1 MLFILFSILS
11 IRKASKQYE
20 LNGKGHQWAISITS
34 FALVVAAAYGGTWL
48 TGIAIS
54 FTAQYIEI
62 FRDLL
67 RLLNDPT
74 VGKILSTLA
83 AAPTTIL
90 AVMVVP
96 KWTFHIAARGRLKS
110 YDNQPVKTPEYA
122 RTESPQKNRE
132 QAEHQKDQQSRS
144 AKPRPASLP
153 AKEPPPQNTTKTKT
167 IVIAAVCVL
176 IGGAAGVAT
185 ITLLNYDEPLGQTEI
200 QPLAELE
207 FTKPLP
213 TVPIKPTYTPQPPP
227 TYTPMPPRPT
237 ATRPPLPTPTT
248 PVSLRNI
255 YVAAFGSCAGQY
267 DGEEE
272 LGRQAAAIETLDG
285 GLRSLEELRTII
297 EEKCPGAIEVAV
309 AELRTTQTPTTTP
322 EPTDTPNRTT
332 TVQWRPTATPAPPA
346 ALVTYRPTA
355 TPTPSEPYIIIAP
368 TRTYG
373 GSQISKSQ
381 NGKWLHE
388 QNPSL
393 AQRMGKISWIADG
406 LNQIEEETVTYL
418 LHIAVKKRQ
427 EALSAIIQMP
437 FLRTAEPADLSAVKS
452 LWKVLVRN
460 PSQFDQ
466 TMNHPTVRNGITDGW
481 TPVIAT
487 LASAA
492 DNNPA
497 LIDALL
503 DPERVS
509 VETRTIQLPLSGSV
523 KLDTVRTEPGS
534 NRSMNLLEQAATQ
547 AEQQMGIALP
557 TKHVALLFAN
567 ATSPGYA
574 GTNYGSH
581 IVIQQQYDV
590 DDGSHEANHLPA
602 TIAHEVAHYYWSGNA
617 DWIDEGMATLL
628 EANAEYARTGK
639 QIATTYQP
647 CSAFDNIAQLDRAK
661 PSKASPNFI
670 CNYALGE
677 RLFIELLD
685 ALGSRAFSNAAKNLY
700 LESTVE
706 DSNPTA
712 GTEVG
717 IDETRR
723 LFGKTAGGATVI
735 RRWYDGTEPYDIS
748 RIDQSPPT
756 WKLPT
761 IRGEITKAALVLQ
774 QNRTETKR
782 FSARTHS
789 GHAYLLLKYKHR
801 VEGGPYERPVTL
813 VQYYQDGHP
822 TRIRTVTVNADE
834 QYNTGSWTQLYSVGA
849 VGKWKPSQ
857 YWAMICDGT
866 EKAAEVS
873 WVVDS

>member
-1 MLFILFSILS
+1 MLFVLFSILS

-20 LNGKGHQWAISITS
+20 LNGKGHQWAIGITS
-34 FALVVAAAYGGTWL
+34 FALVVAAAYGGAWL

-62 FRDLL
+62 FRELL

-74 VGKILSTLA
+74 IGIILSTLV

-96 KWTFHIAARGRLKS
+96 KWTFHLAAHGKLKS
-110 YDNQPVKTPEYA
+110 DNNQPSQSATP
-122 RTESPQKNRE
+122 
-132 QAEHQKDQQSRS
+132 
-144 AKPRPASLP
+144 LP
-153 AKEPPPQNTTKTKT
+153 ANQRPSQNRTKT
-167 IVIAAVCVL
+167 IVLAVVCVL
-176 IGGAAGVAT
+176 IGGVVGVAA
-185 ITLLNYDEPLGQTEI
+185 ISLLNYDEPLGQTEI
-200 QPLAELE
+200 QTLAEPE
-207 FTKPLP
+207 IMKPLP
-213 TVPIKPTYTPQPPP
+213 TVPIKPTYTPPPP
-227 TYTPMPPRPT
+227 TYTPMPPRATP
-237 ATRPPLPTPTT
+237 TRPPLPTPTT

-255 YVAAFGSCAGQY
+255 YAAAFGSCAGQY
-267 DGEEE
+267 HGEQES
-272 LGRQAAAIETLDG
+272 GRQAAAMETLDG
-285 GLRSLEELRTII
+285 GLRSLEELREII
-297 EEKCPGAIEVAV
+297 DENCAGAIEVAI
-309 AELRTTQTPTTTP
+309 AELRPTQTPTTTP
-322 EPTDTPNRTT
+322 HRTA
-332 TVQWRPTATPAPPA
+332 TVQWRPTATPWSWPTTTPAP
-346 ALVTYRPTA
+346 LVTYRPTA

-368 TRTYG
+368 TRAYA
-373 GSQISKSQ
+373 GSQISKFQ
-381 NGKWLHE
+381 NGKWLHD

-393 AQRMGKISWIADG
+393 AQRMERIPWIADG
-406 LNQIEEETVTYL
+406 LNPIEEETVEYL
-418 LHIAVKKRQ
+418 LYIAVKDRQ
-427 EALSAIIQMP
+427 STLNKIIEMP
-437 FLRTAEPADLSAVKS
+437 FLRTVEPADLSALKS
-452 LWKVLVRN
+452 LWQILHDN

-466 TMNHPTVRNGITDGW
+466 VMNHPTIQAGITDEW

-487 LASAA
+487 LESAA
-492 DNNPA
+492 NNNPR
-497 LIDALL
+497 LIAKLL
-503 DPERVS
+503 DPQTVSIER
-509 VETRTIQLPLSGSV
+509 RKINLPLSGSIV
-523 KLDTVRTEPGS
+523 LAIVRTEPGP
-534 NRSMNLLEQAATQ
+534 NRSMDLLQHAVTQ

-557 TKHVALLFAN
+557 TKHVALLFAD

-602 TIAHEVAHYYWSGNA
+602 TTAHEIAHYYWSGNPN
-617 DWIDEGMATLL
+617 WVDEGMANLL
-628 EANAEYARTGK
+628 AAKAEYARTGK
-639 QIATTYQP
+639 QIAATKQP

-661 PSKASPNFI
+661 PSKASPDYT

-700 LESTVE
+700 LESTFEGVIT
-706 DSNPTA
+706 TA
-712 GTEVG
+712 GEVTVIRLSGAAVG
-717 IDETRR
+717 IKEIRR

-774 QNRTETKR
+774 QNGTETTR

-789 GHAYLLLKYKHR
+789 GHAYLLLKYKHN
-801 VEGGPYERPVTL
+801 VGGGPYERPVTL

-822 TRIRTVTVNADE
+822 TGIRTVTVQADE
-834 QYNTGSWTQLYSVGA
+834 QYNEGSWTQNYPVGEQSA
-849 VGKWKPSQ
+849 WKPGQ
-857 YWAMICDGT
+857 YWAMIYDGT

-873 WVVDS
+873 WVVDP

>member
-20 LNGKGHQWAISITS
+20 LNGKGHQWAIGITS
-34 FALVVAAAYGGTWL
+34 FALVVAAAYGGAWL

-62 FRDLL
+62 LRELL

-74 VGKILSTLA
+74 VGIILSTLV
-83 AAPTTIL
+83 AAPTTII
-90 AVMVVP
+90 AVVVVP
-96 KWTFHIAARGRLKS
+96 KWTFHIAAHGKLKS
-110 YDNQPVKTPEYA
+110 DNNQP
-122 RTESPQKNRE
+122 SQ
-132 QAEHQKDQQSRS
+132 S

-153 AKEPPPQNTTKTKT
+153 ANQRPSQNRTKT
-167 IVIAAVCVL
+167 IVLAVVCVL
-176 IGGAAGVAT
+176 IGGVVGIAA
-185 ITLLNYDEPLGQTEI
+185 ISLLNYDEPVVGRTES
-200 QPLAELE
+200 QPLAEPE
-207 FTKPLP
+207 IMKPLP

-227 TYTPMPPRPT
+227 TYTPMPPRAT

-248 PVSLRNI
+248 PVSLRNT

-267 DGEEE
+267 HGEQESK
-272 LGRQAAAIETLDG
+272 RQAAAMETLDG
-285 GLRSLEELRTII
+285 GLLSLEQLRA
-297 EEKCPGAIEVAV
+297 AIAENCAGTTEVAI
-309 AELRTTQTPTTTP
+309 AELRPTQTPTTTP
-322 EPTDTPNRTT
+322 NPTDTPNRTA
-332 TVQWRPTATPAPPA
+332 TVQWRPTATPWRWRPATPAP
-346 ALVTYRPTA
+346 LVAYRPTA
-355 TPTPSEPYIIIAP
+355 TPRPYQPPPTAAP
-368 TRTYG
+368 TQPYG
-373 GSQISKSQ
+373 SYQLNKFQ
-381 NGKWLHE
+381 NGQWLH
-388 QNPSL
+388 QRNPAL
-393 AQRMGKISWIADG
+393 AQRMEKIRWVADRMNP
-406 LNQIEEETVTYL
+406 LEEETVKYL
-418 LHIAVKKRQ
+418 LYIAVKDRQ
-427 EALSAIIQMP
+427 STLSEIIEMP
-437 FLRTAEPADLSAVKS
+437 FLRTAEPADLSAMKS
-452 LWKVLVRN
+452 LWQVLVRN

-492 DNNPA
+492 DNNPT

-523 KLDTVRTEPGS
+523 KLDIIRTEPGS
-534 NRSMNLLEQAATQ
+534 NRSMNLLEHAVTQ

-590 DDGSHEANHLPA
+590 DDGSHEATHLPA
-602 TIAHEVAHYYWSGNA
+602 TIAHEVAHYYWSSNA
-617 DWIDEGMATLL
+617 DWVDEGMTDLM
-628 EANAEYARTGK
+628 EAKTEYARTGK
-639 QIATTYQP
+639 QIAATKQP
-647 CSAFDNIAQLDRAK
+647 CNAFDNIAQLDRAK
-661 PSKASPNFI
+661 PSKASPNFT

-685 ALGSRAFSNAAKNLY
+685 ALGNRAFSNAARNLY

-717 IDETRR
+717 IDEIRR

-748 RIDQSPPT
+748 RIDQSAPT

-774 QNRTETKR
+774 QNGTETTR

-789 GHAYLLLKYKHR
+789 GHAYLLLKYKHS
-801 VEGGPYERPVTL
+801 VGGGPYERPVTL
-813 VQYYQDGHP
+813 VQYYQDGH
-822 TRIRTVTVNADE
+822 TTDIRTVTVDADE

-849 VGKWKPSQ
+849 VGKWKPGQ
-857 YWAMICDGT
+857 YWAMIYDGT

-873 WVVDS
+873 WVVDP